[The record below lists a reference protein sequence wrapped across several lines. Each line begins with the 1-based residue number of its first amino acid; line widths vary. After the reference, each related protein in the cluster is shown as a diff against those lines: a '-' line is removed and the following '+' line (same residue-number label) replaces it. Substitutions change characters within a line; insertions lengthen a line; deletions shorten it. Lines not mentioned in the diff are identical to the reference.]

1 MYSSQGWKVVLV
13 HQEAL
18 HSPSHRTHVQQTGLH
33 KTESRHI
40 LIGMKTGTTTN
51 IEIVSHRGAAFE
63 APENTIPG
71 FEHAIRLG
79 MTTVE
84 FDVHITADD
93 QLVVIH
99 DATVDRT
106 TNGTGAV
113 NQMTLSELQALDAR
127 AIHTDWPEPCRIPT
141 FEETLRALAGMP
153 NMEVEIKSDTPENMR
168 RVVEKLVEVTGIVGR
183 TEGIVI
189 TSMVPLALEIAMELA
204 PQFPRGFNGFWDKE
218 ETFEIAARF
227 DVSLAGIDL
236 RGATRDIVQ
245 RARSLGYRTVA
256 WSANTPEQVEVIK
269 AYGYDEAGSDAPTLI
284 APLFGRPI
292 NDVTPARS

>member
-1 MYSSQGWKVVLV
+1 MPACPSPPPRTAAPRVRHPAPTTLARHLPAAGPKRVRGHVQRQAKLRTPHVTSATPSLHMYSSQGWKVVLV

-18 HSPSHRTHVQQTGLH
+18 HSPSHRTHVQQTDLH
-33 KTESRHI
+33 KTESGHI

-71 FEHAIRLG
+71 FEHALRLG

-168 RVVEKLVEVTGIVGR
+168 RVVE
-183 TEGIVI
+183 
-189 TSMVPLALEIAMELA
+189 
-204 PQFPRGFNGFWDKE
+204 
-218 ETFEIAARF
+218 
-227 DVSLAGIDL
+227 
-236 RGATRDIVQ
+236 
-245 RARSLGYRTVA
+245 
-256 WSANTPEQVEVIK
+256 
-269 AYGYDEAGSDAPTLI
+269 
-284 APLFGRPI
+284 
-292 NDVTPARS
+292 